1 MAERTWSNAIALACA
16 LVLASCGSGNPATGG
31 DDGDPAG
38 AEVPVMGPQQRILAF
53 GDSLFAGYGVGL
65 ENSYPA
71 KLQNALR
78 ARGTNAIIVN
88 AGVSGD
94 TTAAGRQRLAF
105 TLDAQ
110 PVKPDLVILELGGN
124 DFLRG
129 LPPEETRANLDA
141 MLAEIKARDIDVLL
155 MGMRSPTNLG
165 GLFAGKFDSIY
176 PDLARKYDTEL
187 VPFFLESIYTDPKLF
202 QNDRLH
208 PTVEGI
214 EIVVGDTVDEVEE
227 ALE

>member
-1 MAERTWSNAIALACA
+1 MTIRNWSNSIWLVMTLLLAG
-16 LVLASCGSGNPATGG
+16 CGSGSSADVA
-31 DDGDPAG
+31 DDGDPSG
-38 AEVPVMGPQQRILAF
+38 AEVPVMGPPQRILAF

-78 ARGTNAIIVN
+78 SRGTNAIIVN

-105 TLDAQ
+105 TLDSQA
-110 PVKPDLVILELGGN
+110 VKPDLVILELGGN

-165 GLFAGKFDSIY
+165 GMFAGKFDSIY
-176 PDLARKYDTEL
+176 PDLARKYDAEL
-187 VPFFLESIYTDPKLF
+187 VPFFLEEIYTDPKLF
-202 QNDRLH
+202 QRDRIH

-214 EIVVGDTVDEVEE
+214 EILVGDTVDEVED
-227 ALE
+227 ALN

>member
-1 MAERTWSNAIALACA
+1 MAKRYWSNGIALACA
-16 LVLASCGSGNPATGG
+16 LALASCGNGNSATGG

-38 AEVPVMGPQQRILAF
+38 AEVPVMGPTLRVLAF

-78 ARGTNAIIVN
+78 ARGTNAIITN

-105 TLDAQ
+105 TLDGQA
-110 PVKPDLVILELGGN
+110 VKPDLVILGLGGN
-124 DFLRG
+124 DILRS

-141 MLAEIKARDIDVLL
+141 MMQEITSRDIDVML

-165 GLFAGKFDSIY
+165 GVFGGKFDSIY
-176 PDLARKYDTEL
+176 PDLARKYDAEL
-187 VPFFLESIYTDPKLF
+187 VPFFLEAIYTDRSLF
-202 QNDRLH
+202 QNDRIH

-214 EIVVGDTVDEVEE
+214 ELIVEDTVDEVED
-227 ALE
+227 ALD

>member
-1 MAERTWSNAIALACA
+1 MAKRCWSNGMALACA
-16 LVLASCGSGNPATGG
+16 LVLASCGSGNPATSG
-31 DDGDPAG
+31 DDGDPVG

-78 ARGTNAIIVN
+78 ARGTNAIIIN

-94 TTAAGRQRLAF
+94 TTAAGQQRLAF
-105 TLDAQ
+105 TLDSQA
-110 PVKPDLVILELGGN
+110 VKPDLVILGLGGN
-124 DFLRG
+124 DILRG
-129 LPPEETRANLDA
+129 LPPEETRANLEA
-141 MLAEIKARDIDVLL
+141 MMEEIKARDIDVML

-165 GLFAGKFDSIY
+165 GIFAGKFDSIY
-176 PDLARKYDTEL
+176 PDLARKYDAEL
-187 VPFFLESIYTDPKLF
+187 VPFFLEPIYTDPKLF
-202 QNDRLH
+202 QRDRIH
-208 PTVEGI
+208 PTEEGI
-214 EIVVGDTVDEVEE
+214 EIIVGDTVEEVED